1 MPTSERLGG
10 GVVVCGTASDVGK
23 THLVTGL
30 CRLLARRGLRVA
42 PFKAQNMSLNSWVTD
57 GGHEISRAQGVQ
69 ALAAGVEP
77 EVAMNP
83 VLLKPT
89 GERTSQVVILGRP
102 VAHLDAAAYLDGAAG
117 LRDLVAGQL
126 DGLRRRFDVVVV
138 EGAGGA
144 AEINLFHCD
153 LGNLPLAHAA
163 GLPAILVGDI
173 ERGGVFASLYGTV
186 ALLPPPY
193 RRLVKGL
200 VINKFRGDPAL
211 LGTGP
216 ADLERRCGVPVLG
229 VLPWMDDLGL
239 DAEDSLA
246 LAGTGPRPR
255 AMDRPGADGLDVA
268 VVRFPR
274 IANFTDLDALAVEP
288 GVEVRMVTR
297 AGMLGRPDLVVLP
310 GTKSTVADLAWLR
323 ERGFDRAIHS
333 CGATLLGICGGAQMM
348 GRCIVDHVESRQGR
362 VDALGWLD
370 ATTTF
375 APDKVTRRRRGR
387 AMGEAV
393 AGYQIHHGR
402 LAAGPGAG
410 PWIHLD
416 GSGPDPEPEGAA
428 DPGSGRYATSLHGLF
443 EEDAFRATFLDG
455 VARRAGKRFTPSGV
469 SFAGARQAQF
479 DGLADALEAHL
490 DLARLDAVLELGRLP
505 T

>member
-1 MPTSERLGG
+1 MPTSEPLAG

-42 PFKAQNMSLNSWVTD
+42 PFKAQNMSLNSWVTE

-89 GERTSQVVILGRP
+89 GERASQVVVLGRP
-102 VAHLDAAAYLDGAAG
+102 VAELDAAAYLDAAPG
-117 LRDLVAGQL
+117 LRDLVGGQL
-126 DGLRRRFDVVVV
+126 RELRRRFDVVVA

-144 AEINLFHCD
+144 AEINLFDRD
-153 LGNLPLAHAA
+153 LGNLPLAHSA

-173 ERGGVFASLYGTV
+173 ERGGVFASLYGTM

-200 VINKFRGDPAL
+200 VINKFRGDPDL

-216 ADLERRCGVPVLG
+216 ADLERRCGVPLLG

-246 LAGTGPRPR
+246 LAGPPPR
-255 AMDRPGADGLDVA
+255 ASDRPGAGALDVA

-288 GVEVRMVTR
+288 AVEVRMVSR
-297 AGMLGRPDLVVLP
+297 AGALGRPDLVVLP

-323 ERGFDRAIHS
+323 GRGLDRAIAS
-333 CGATLLGICGGAQMM
+333 CGATVLGICGGAQMM
-348 GRCIVDHVESRQGR
+348 GRSIVDHVESRRGH
-362 VDALGWLD
+362 VGALGWLD

-387 AMGEAV
+387 ALGEAV

-416 GSGPDPEPEGAA
+416 GGGSGPEPEGAA
-428 DPGSGRYATSLHGLF
+428 DPGSGRYATSLHGVF
-443 EEDAFRATFLDG
+443 EEDAFRAAFLDR
-455 VARRAGKRFTPSGV
+455 VARLAGKRFSPTGV
-469 SFAGARQAQF
+469 SFAAARQAQF
-479 DGLADALEAHL
+479 DRLADALEAHL
-490 DLARLDAVLELGRLP
+490 DLAALDAVVDVGRLP
-505 T
+505 R